1 MCLLLWRAGLTIQG
15 ILKSDA
21 RRKAYEP
28 PGPDYKAWTWM
39 ELNQYAVVDFDIGS
53 VYSPA
58 LVADLR

>member
-1 MCLLLWRAGLTIQG
+1 MLWREGLYYSRNFE
-15 ILKSDA
+15 SDA

-28 PGPDYKAWTWM
+28 PGPDYKPWTWM